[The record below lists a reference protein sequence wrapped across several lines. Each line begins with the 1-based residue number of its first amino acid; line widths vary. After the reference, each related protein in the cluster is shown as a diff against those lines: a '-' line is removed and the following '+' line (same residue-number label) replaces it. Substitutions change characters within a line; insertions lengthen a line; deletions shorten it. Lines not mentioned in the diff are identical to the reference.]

1 MDADGTTPKDWRE
14 GRRKRAFELRGLGW
28 SETKI
33 AEALG
38 VTKGAVSQWF
48 SDDEQ
53 DGEPAWRSKPR
64 PGRPPKLTEEQFLMI
79 PDMLS
84 HGAEAWGFQ
93 GELWTAQRVALIL
106 SWQYG
111 VRYHKA
117 HVTRLLKQ
125 LQWSPQLPIQRAV
138 QRDEAAIEQFRQQ
151 RWPALKKRGKAVST
165 DCVDR

>member
-1 MDADGTTPKDWRE
+1 MDADETKPQDWRE
-14 GRRKRAFELRGLGW
+14 GRRKRAFELRQMGW
-28 SETKI
+28 KDTEI

-38 VTKGAVSQWF
+38 VTRGAVSQWF
-48 SDDEQ
+48 CRRRQ
-53 DGEPAWRSKPR
+53 DGEPAWQSKPR
-64 PGRPPKLTEEQFLMI
+64 PGRPSKLTEQQLLMI

-84 HGAEAWGFQ
+84 HGAEAWGFR

-106 SWQYG
+106 QWQYG

-138 QRDEAAIEQFRQQ
+138 QRDEEAIEQFRRQ
-151 RWPALKKRGKAVST
+151 RWPALKKTQRGRLVRS
-165 DCVDR
+165 R